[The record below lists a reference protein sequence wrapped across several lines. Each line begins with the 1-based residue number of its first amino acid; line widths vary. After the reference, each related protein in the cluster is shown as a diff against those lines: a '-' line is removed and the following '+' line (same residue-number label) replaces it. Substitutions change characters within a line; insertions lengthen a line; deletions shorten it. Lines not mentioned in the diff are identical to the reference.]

1 MRRRRLAL
9 ALSGIA
15 ASAFLIGGAGQL
27 AKMVVPDGAASRPAA
42 SEVAPVLIGGFLI
55 GGAAQFATEDGGQQG
70 TQGRVVLAMNK
81 AELVGA

>member
-9 ALSGIA
+9 ALSGIT
-15 ASAFLIGGAGQL
+15 ASAVLIGGAGQL
-27 AKMVVPDGAASRPAA
+27 AKMVVPDGASRPAA
-42 SEVAPVLIGGFLI
+42 GEVAPVLIGGFLI

-70 TQGRVVLAMNK
+70 TQDRVVLAMNK

>member
-27 AKMVVPDGAASRPAA
+27 AKMVVPDGAPRAA
-42 SEVAPVLIGGFLI
+42 AGEVAPVLIGGFLI
-55 GGAAQFATEDGGQQG
+55 GGAAQFATEDGGQQDA
-70 TQGRVVLAMNK
+70 QDRVVLAMNK